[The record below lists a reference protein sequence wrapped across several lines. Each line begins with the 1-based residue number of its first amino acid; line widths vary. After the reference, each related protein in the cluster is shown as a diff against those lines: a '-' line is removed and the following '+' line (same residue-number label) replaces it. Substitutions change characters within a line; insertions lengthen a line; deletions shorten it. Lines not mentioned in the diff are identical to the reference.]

1 MEAVVGKF
9 KYVFIGIYLLS
20 VIGSVQNYEKQFD
33 GEIFSLI
40 GIFDNFIF
48 NLLPAAIWTGLIF
61 LIYKLFL
68 KVFKK
73 NKGNKPPQEDG
84 K

>member
-1 MEAVVGKF
+1 MGKF

-40 GIFDNFIF
+40 GVFDNFIF

-73 NKGNKPPQEDG
+73 IMMN
-84 K
+84 

>member
-1 MEAVVGKF
+1 MGKF

-20 VIGSVQNYEKQFD
+20 VIGSIQNYEKQFD

-40 GIFDNFIF
+40 GIFDYFIF

>member
-1 MEAVVGKF
+1 VEAIVGKF
-9 KYVFIGIYLLS
+9 RYVFIGIYLLS
-20 VIGSVQNYEKQFD
+20 VIGSVQNYEKQFG
-33 GEIFSLI
+33 GEVFSPI

-48 NLLPAAIWTGLIF
+48 NLLPAAIWTVLIF

-73 NKGNKPPQEDG
+73 NKGNKPTQDG
-84 K
+84 VD